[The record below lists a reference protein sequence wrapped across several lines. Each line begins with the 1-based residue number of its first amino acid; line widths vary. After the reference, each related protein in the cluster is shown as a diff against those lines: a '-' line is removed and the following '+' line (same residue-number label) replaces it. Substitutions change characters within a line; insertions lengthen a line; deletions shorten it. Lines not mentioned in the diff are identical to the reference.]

1 MTTICAEAQLLAD
14 AARVLAARRA
24 LQPVLERFADAPL
37 NPSAVDELR
46 SWLDDSY
53 PPAAAALDRLRAS
66 AAAATHPSALPQ
78 PRLTLARRGRQG
90 APAARGRTVRPAA
103 QGGPGRPGRPAT
115 QGRPSRC
122 QRQGRH
128 R

>member
-14 AARVLAARRA
+14 AARVLAARCA
-24 LQPVLERFADAPL
+24 LEPVLERFAGAPL
-37 NPSAVDELR
+37 DLSAVDELR

-66 AAAATHPSALPQ
+66 AAAATHPPAFPQ
-78 PRLTLARRGRQG
+78 LRPRLARRGRQG
-90 APAARGRTVRPAA
+90 GPAAR
-103 QGGPGRPGRPAT
+103 GRPGRPAA
-115 QGRPSRC
+115 QGRPSRS